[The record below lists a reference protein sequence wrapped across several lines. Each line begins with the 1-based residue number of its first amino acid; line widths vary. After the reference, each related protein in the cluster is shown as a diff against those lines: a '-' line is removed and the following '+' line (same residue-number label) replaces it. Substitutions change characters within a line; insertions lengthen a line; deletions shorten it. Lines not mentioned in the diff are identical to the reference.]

1 MHLVKENLHLDAH
14 NLQFVNQIANCCEN
28 PTLPRCIC
36 CQCGFFCDMHGC
48 KVDLVN
54 AKIHLVKNYVYLVM
68 TICIFSVTIYV
79 LMELM
84 GAMDGCDG

>member
-1 MHLVKENLHLDAH
+1 MKIPHFQGVYA
-14 NLQFVNQIANCCEN
+14 ANVDF
-28 PTLPRCIC
+28 L
-36 CQCGFFCDMHGC
+36 CDMHGC